1 MGVVGGVKFV
11 AADSEG
17 WRMRVGQEKFKLHDT
32 LQSCHCPSVGT
43 DPGHSIDAK

>member
-1 MGVVGGVKFV
+1 MEDESWIG
-11 AADSEG
+11 E
-17 WRMRVGQEKFKLHDT
+17 FKLHDT